1 MGDTKFPISP
11 KEEYIVLAGSLDINH
26 HFQTKIEMQPI
37 REIKNNQK
45 KNEMQPIREIKN
57 NQKIPFVS
65 NKPEH
70 ITFRKANGL
79 EYFSAKI

>member
-1 MGDTKFPISP
+1 MCSMGDTKFPIIP

-37 REIKNNQK
+37 KREV
-45 KNEMQPIREIKN
+45 KN

-65 NKPEH
+65 NQKNKPEH